1 MMHQLIREPIEV
13 APLIARAPL
22 PVTTKARQLLPSC
35 FLPFLPSSS
44 SESQTT
50 TFNSLLTNPHYNTVS
65 MSAIAEDGDGT
76 MPEPVKVLFTLHP
89 GLDALDF
96 IGPLEV
102 LSHARHD
109 INDPGRLHL
118 EHHVLL

>member
-1 MMHQLIREPIEV
+1 
-13 APLIARAPL
+13 
-22 PVTTKARQLLPSC
+22 
-35 FLPFLPSSS
+35 
-44 SESQTT
+44 
-50 TFNSLLTNPHYNTVS
+50 

-76 MPEPVKVLFTLHP
+76 MPEPVKVLFTLHE

-109 INDPGRLHL
+109 INDPGKLHPK
-118 EHHVLL
+118 HHVLLCIAIARAH